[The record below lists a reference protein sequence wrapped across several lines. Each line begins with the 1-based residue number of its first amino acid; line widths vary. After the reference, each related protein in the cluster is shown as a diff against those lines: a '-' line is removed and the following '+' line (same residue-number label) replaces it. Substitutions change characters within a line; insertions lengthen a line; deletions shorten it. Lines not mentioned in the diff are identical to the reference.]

1 MGLPTN
7 SGGAS
12 IHLMAIF
19 RIRQLDDSLMLQLR
33 ERAAHNDRS
42 VEEEA
47 LEILK
52 NALDGEEV
60 TKKKPAE

>member
-7 SGGAS
+7 SGAAS
-12 IHLMAIF
+12 IDLMAIF

-42 VEEEA
+42 AEEEA
-47 LEILK
+47 QEILK
-52 NALDGEEV
+52 NALDGEAV
-60 TKKKPAE
+60 TKKKPA

>member
-1 MGLPTN
+1 
-7 SGGAS
+7 
-12 IHLMAIF
+12 
-19 RIRQLDDSLMLQLR
+19 MLQLR